1 MMRHIA
7 TLLSILFLQPIL
19 SGQEQGLLWKVEHPQ
34 TAKKAYV
41 FGTIHLI
48 PAKHFFLPSGLDSA
62 FEQSS
67 KIFME
72 IDMDD
77 MENLGKIF
85 GIMDKLFMED
95 GLSLEDLVNEQD
107 YKLIETHFDNLGM
120 PLSLLKRMKPLLL
133 SALSGTEG
141 NPMALK
147 DGSFKS
153 YEFELAE
160 MSKQKNKSLEGL
172 ETLDFQISLFDSI
185 PYTVQAKMLMESI
198 QAPSDKMDE
207 LYNIYR
213 AQDIGKMVHGIES
226 EDPNLKP
233 YLEMLIFK
241 RNQSWVPIIEAEMQ
255 KGISLFAVGA
265 GHLGGSKGLL
275 QLLKHKGYMLTRVN

>member
-1 MMRHIA
+1 MRHLVTLFTFLFIQA
-7 TLLSILFLQPIL
+7 TT
-19 SGQEQGLLWKVEHPQ
+19 SGQDRGLLWRIENPETQ
-34 TAKKAYV
+34 QKAFV

-48 PAKHFFLPSGLDSA
+48 PAKHFFLPKGLDSA

-77 MENLGKIF
+77 MENFGKIF
-85 GIMDKLFMED
+85 GIMDKLFMEN
-95 GLSLEDLVNEQD
+95 GLSLADLVNENE
-107 YKLIETHFDNLGM
+107 YKLIESHFENIGM
-120 PLSLLKRMKPLLL
+120 PLSMLKRMKPLLL
-133 SALSGTEG
+133 SALTGTEG
-141 NPMALK
+141 NPLALK

-160 MSKQKNKSLEGL
+160 MAKHNNKSLEGL

-185 PYTVQAKMLMESI
+185 PYPVQAKMLMESI
-198 QAPSDKMDE
+198 QAPPDKMEE
-207 LYNIYR
+207 LYKIYL
-213 AQDIGKMVHGIES
+213 AQDIGKMVHSVES

-241 RNQSWVPIIEAEMQ
+241 RNQSWVPVVAREMET
-255 KGISLFAVGA
+255 GTSLFAVGA
-265 GHLGGSKGLL
+265 GHLGGPRGLL
-275 QLLKHKGYMLTRVN
+275 NLLRQKGFTVTRIN